1 MSTAAFSITWTTAA
15 ARQFRKLDRGAQEQ
29 IRRTLVILRENP
41 RPPRA
46 IKLVGGEGEWRV
58 RTGDYRI
65 VYDINDY
72 DINDRELVM
81 LVARVGDRRDVYR

>member
-1 MSTAAFSITWTTAA
+1 MSETPFTIVWAAAA
-15 ARQFRKLDRGAQEQ
+15 ARQFRKLDKRAQEQ
-29 IRRTLVILRENP
+29 IRLTLLILTTNP

-65 VYDINDY
+65 VYEINDG
-72 DINDRELVM
+72 ELRV
-81 LVARVGDRRDVYR
+81 LVVRVGHRRDIYQ